1 MLSNSMLAEQR
12 EESNALRLWDE
23 RKGCED
29 SYRFTSIERAKLQ
42 HDIELR
48 DRPLVGVG
56 KAVDIVRPQFRLDQL
71 FEACLG

>member
-1 MLSNSMLAEQR
+1 MLAEQR

-29 SYRFTSIERAKLQ
+29 SYRFTSIERAKFQ

-48 DRPLVGVG
+48 D
-56 KAVDIVRPQFRLDQL
+56 
-71 FEACLG
+71 